1 MNSVLTPIHICP
13 RGKSENIFFKKI
25 LFFLSGERSLKSEIS
40 SLLVEKST
48 LEARINSLI
57 SSRAGE
63 KQTLSSLEKK
73 LTEEKRQRAEF
84 QLKLETERKNKKV
97 GLHPPNERAFI
108 NSNVVNNEFFI
119 KYMNIVQFKLF

>member
-1 MNSVLTPIHICP
+1 MNSVLTPFIYAP
-13 RGKSENIFFKKI
+13 GENQKNIFFKKNC
-25 LFFLSGERSLKSEIS
+25 FVSGERSLKSEIS

-97 GLHPPNERAFI
+97 GLHPPPWNEHLLTQ
-108 NSNVVNNEFFI
+108 
-119 KYMNIVQFKLF
+119 MQ

>member
-1 MNSVLTPIHICP
+1 M
-13 RGKSENIFFKKI
+13 
-25 LFFLSGERSLKSEIS
+25 KSEIS

-97 GLHPPNERAFI
+97 GLHPLNERAFI

-119 KYMNIVQFKLF
+119 KYMNIKQFKLLIPI